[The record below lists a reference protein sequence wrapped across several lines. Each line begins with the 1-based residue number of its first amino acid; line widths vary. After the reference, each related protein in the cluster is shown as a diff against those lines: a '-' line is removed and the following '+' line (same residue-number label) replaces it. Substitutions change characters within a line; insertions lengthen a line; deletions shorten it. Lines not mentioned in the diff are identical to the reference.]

1 MKSFV
6 FDVWGPGVLISEQL
20 SVTGIN
26 NTIIISNDTLALIN
40 KQFTVQPLTPV
51 VMSGMEF
58 GRFAVVGD
66 LSEQFSII
74 GSDEKSQVQSVS
86 SITPTTMSKMEE
98 KGGDELYGVYAGTGD
113 VVDREYA
120 LAQGFIPVDDDSH
133 TSTFSAGAVATSSG
147 PTMSPAPA
155 PINMPVEM
163 VDAPATS
170 SIGQPPQFIP
180 V

>member
-66 LSEQFSII
+66 LSEQFSIV

-86 SITPTTMSKMEE
+86 SITPATTPKMEE

-133 TSTFSAGAVATSSG
+133 TSTFPAGA
-147 PTMSPAPA
+147 MSPPPA

-170 SIGQPPQFIP
+170 SIDQPPQFIP